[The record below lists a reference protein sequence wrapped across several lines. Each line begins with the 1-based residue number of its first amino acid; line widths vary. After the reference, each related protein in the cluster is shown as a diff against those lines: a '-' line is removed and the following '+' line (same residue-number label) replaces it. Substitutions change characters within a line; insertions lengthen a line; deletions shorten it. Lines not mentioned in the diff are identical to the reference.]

1 MLLKFAIKDYLEE
14 KEYNNLSEQTVK
26 TYAFTLYE
34 FQEYCGKNGV
44 LNVED
49 VTASIVKA
57 YLFHCLKEKNNNATT
72 RNGKFR
78 RIKIFFNHLEN
89 EEMIEPKRSPVRKLS
104 YVKED
109 VKIEAF
115 TDLQIN
121 QLLNYLRRVKNR
133 SIEFRSYRDYMLVVF
148 LLGTGVRLG
157 ELVNLKWDDV
167 SFVNFTVT
175 VCGKKREQSSIPV
188 TEKLIKELAE
198 YRMFCEQY
206 FGKLSDYVFVSSN
219 KNKQMTVDGV
229 KSLFRRLKEAMN
241 FKNVRLSA
249 HTFRHTFA
257 HRMLMN
263 GCDIFSLQKML
274 RHSNLSMT
282 QKYLSIWGTALKEQ
296 NDKYNPLN
304 SIEV

>member
-26 TYAFTLYE
+26 TYAFTLNE

-89 EEMIEPKRSPVRKLS
+89 EEMIEPKLNPVRKLS

-115 TDLQIN
+115 TDHHIN

-167 SFVNFTVT
+167 SFINFTVT

-188 TEKLIKELAE
+188 TEKLVKELAE

-219 KNKQMTVDGV
+219 KNKQMTVEGV